1 MIAIENY
8 LDRIPPQDLEAERCV
23 LGSVLL
29 VNEVIDEIDTHVSAK
44 CFYAESNRKIF
55 TAIKEMLKDSR
66 GSSVDAVTLRN
77 ELVKRGELD
86 ICGGVPYIIDLCAT
100 VPHASHAGHYAE
112 IVREKW
118 LQRSLIEAATESLR
132 EAHQG
137 TDDAAAMISRAERR
151 LLNLAAYETSEVVSM
166 EEAVDETMLK
176 MFEAQDNNGKVDGVP
191 IRFESLQPIIESMGE
206 THMVVLAARP
216 GHGKTALA
224 LELAEPALHNGEGVL
239 LLSLEMPRIQITR
252 RMLARMACIPAKAIK
267 SGNIEPDYD
276 IRDLENATAIAK
288 TLPLRIYDGRIDQ
301 LKMRQII
308 RKECRQYHTK
318 MVIIDY
324 LQLIEGLPGVRY
336 ATKDQM
342 IGDITREIKLLANEL
357 RVPILLLAQLNREIE
372 KRPDKRPKLSDLR
385 DSGSIEQDADVVMFL
400 HRPET
405 DDPEDQPGVAV
416 LSIPKNRHGPTG
428 TAELM
433 FDGTTG
439 IFSHVPYTPKLF

>member
-1 MIAIENY
+1 MTSIGDF
-8 LDRIPPQDLEAERCV
+8 LDKIPPQDLEAERCV

-29 VNEVIDEIDTHVSAK
+29 VNEVIDEIDEHVSSK
-44 CFYAESNRKIF
+44 CFYADANRRIF
-55 TAIKEMLKDSR
+55 ATIKEMLKDSR
-66 GSSVDAVTLRN
+66 GSSVDAVTLRA

-86 ICGGVPYIIDLCAT
+86 ICGGVPYLMQLLET
-100 VPHASHAGHYAE
+100 VPHASHAGHYAK

-118 LQRSLIEAATESLR
+118 LSRELIEVCTESLK
-132 EAHQG
+132 EAYHGQ
-137 TDDAAAMISRAERR
+137 DDAADLISTHERR
-151 LLNLAAYETSEVVSM
+151 LLNLAAYETSEVVGM
-166 EEAVDETMLK
+166 EEAVEETMLK
-176 MFEAQDNNGKVDGVP
+176 MFEAQDGSGKVDGVP

-216 GHGKTALA
+216 GQGKTALA

-252 RMLARMACIPAKAIK
+252 RMLARMSSIPAKAIK
-267 SGNIEPDYD
+267 SGNIEDYD
-276 IRDLENATAIAK
+276 IRDLENATTIAK

-318 MVIIDY
+318 LVIIDY

-336 ATKDQM
+336 GTKDQM

-405 DDPEDQPGVAV
+405 DDPTDQPGLAV

-428 TAELM
+428 TADLM

-439 IFSHVPYTPKLF
+439 IFSHVPYTPKRF